1 MSKECIGGKCLL
13 NQAVTLGSGIHR
25 LLVGTQL
32 DDQFGTIKGLIDPS
46 GKNLNLNVSSNKN
59 LLKEEPVGNGLVR
72 ALDIARDLATK
83 ENKLDALV
91 EASNLSGASF
101 AYDGNSAKRLL
112 DNSGLSEYSALTQI
126 PSVLASNFIH
136 PDAGVN
142 GDVIPLPV
150 IPAPEDGDTPA
161 ASLPEGDNNKLP
173 PVLQYPH
180 DALYDKGAQDYMKI
194 ERFKYS
200 PPNANAIT
208 DLSTIFT
215 QGLTR
220 SSQAQK
226 YVGSVYLPIP
236 NDLQSSQG
244 MNWGEGTANM
254 LEAGAFI
261 AAQEQISSTMKG
273 DQNLV
278 GFLGKT
284 LQDIAGVGANFAK
297 AAGEDSGTN
306 QAIAGQ
312 VAKLLLSKVGINVDP
327 AQFIARKNG
336 EVLNPNMELLFS
348 GPKLRNFVFKYDFAP
363 NSEDDAMKVNK
374 ISRFFKQGMTPSRV
388 GPGAGVFIASPDIF
402 RVSYFNGDARIRSL
416 PIHKMCALTNIGFNY
431 TDGGVYQ
438 SYADANS
445 ISQPVRTVMML
456 NFTEL
461 TPIFGDDYDLSE
473 SRTKATDDLIQQTG
487 PLNGP
492 NKINEYDIGF

>member
-1 MSKECIGGKCLL
+1 MSNKCIGKICLL
-13 NQAVTLGSGIHR
+13 NQKVTISGAAHR
-25 LLVGTQL
+25 LLMSTKL
-32 DDQFGTIKGLIDPS
+32 DDQFGTIRGLVDAAGVSLDLNQSNNRKLLDDSAVERGLI
-46 GKNLNLNVSSNKN
+46 
-59 LLKEEPVGNGLVR
+59 R
-72 ALDIARDLATK
+72 ALDSAYSIASKSGMLSEVQDAA
-83 ENKLDALV
+83 NK
-91 EASNLSGASF
+91 SGASF
-101 AYDGNSAKRLL
+101 AFDGNNIARLAA
-112 DNSGLSEYSALTQI
+112 NFGNSEYDVSQVI
-126 PSVLASNFIH
+126 PSFQAGNFIH

-142 GDVIPLPV
+142 GDVMPLPV
-150 IPAPEDGDTPA
+150 IPFPEDGDTPA

-200 PPNANAIT
+200 PPNAKAAT
-208 DLSTIFT
+208 DLKTIFT

-220 SSQAQK
+220 STQAQT

-244 MNWGEGTANM
+244 MNWGEGSANM
-254 LEAGAFI
+254 LEAGAFM
-261 AAQEQISSTMKG
+261 AAQEQIASTMKG

-297 AAGEDSGTN
+297 AAGEGSGTN

-327 AQFIARKNG
+327 AQFIARKDG
-336 EVLNPNMELLFS
+336 QVLNPNMELLFS

-416 PIHKMCALTNIGFNY
+416 PIHKLCALTNIGFNY

-438 SYADANS
+438 SYADGNS

-461 TPIFGDDYDLSE
+461 TPIFGDDYDLGE
-473 SRTKATDDLIQQTG
+473 SRTKATEDLIQQTG
-487 PLNGP
+487 PLSGP